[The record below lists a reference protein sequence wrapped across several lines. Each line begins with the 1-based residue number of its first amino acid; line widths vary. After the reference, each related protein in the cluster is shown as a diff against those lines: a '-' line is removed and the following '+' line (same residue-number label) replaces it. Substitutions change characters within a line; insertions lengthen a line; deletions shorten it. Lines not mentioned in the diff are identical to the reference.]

1 MRSPLRFPLQGHMAP
16 SPLSLSLCDILLYYY
31 LRVELEFVPRRQSRR
46 ARSRAT
52 LMSRSDRRG
61 SPARGHGGVCAS
73 ARCSVDAYS
82 WPCRKTELRSPDPIG
97 PVGFSCFDLVMPVNK
112 NEAVFYGQLSACTA

>member
-1 MRSPLRFPLQGHMAP
+1 MGRVSGRHFGFPGGAHGPVTA
-16 SPLSLSLCDILLYYY
+16 LSLSLCVREILLYYY

-61 SPARGHGGVCAS
+61 SPARGHDGVCAS

-82 WPCRKTELRSPDPIG
+82 WPCRKAELRSPDPIG
-97 PVGFSCFDLVMPVNK
+97 PVGFGC
-112 NEAVFYGQLSACTA
+112 